1 MLTPEDAAAVLRR
14 AAELDTP
21 SLEQHDGLDEDVLRA
36 AAREVGLSDDAVDQ
50 AVREWRAGAL
60 APLPEAAQ
68 DSRLALPGFVFVSG
82 PVDLPP
88 AEAAHRLD
96 AWLREQWFEHRRSRG
111 PEAEWA
117 PRRGALASARR
128 AADLDHRLRLRA
140 VSRLRVCV
148 VPAGAVS
155 RVRLVADL
163 RETRGSLLTGMV
175 AAPAG
180 VTAVALGAA
189 AVLPAGTSVAE
200 LLLAL
205 PEAAGVGGL
214 GWLGAR
220 RALHARRAAVAEE
233 LERVLAGLSTAVRR
247 PLPERAAAWAAQ
259 RLTWSRTTG

>member
-1 MLTPEDAAAVLRR
+1 MVLTPEDAAAVLRR

-21 SLEQHDGLDEDVLRA
+21 SLEQHDGLDESVLRA
-36 AAREVGLSDDAVDQ
+36 AAREVGLSDAAVDQ

-60 APLPEAAQ
+60 APLPEIAQ
-68 DSRLALPGFVFVSG
+68 DSRLALPGFVFVTG

-88 AEAAHRLD
+88 AEAARRLH
-96 AWLREQWFEHRRSRG
+96 AWLREQWFEHRRARG

-140 VSRLRVCV
+140 VGRLRVCV
-148 VPAGAVS
+148 VPAGEGS

-175 AAPAG
+175 AAPSA
-180 VTAVALGAA
+180 VTAVGLGAA
-189 AVLPAGTSVAE
+189 AVLPAGTAVLE
-200 LLLAL
+200 LLLAV
-205 PEAAGVGGL
+205 PAAAGVGGL

-220 RALHARRAAVAEE
+220 RALTGRRATVAEE
-233 LERVLAGLSTAVRR
+233 LERVLAGLPSSTRR
-247 PLPERAAAWAAQ
+247 PLPERAAAWAAE
-259 RLTWSRTTG
+259 RLPWGR